1 MLIKQIGMC
10 LSELPISDLKLT
22 LSDVTS
28 FLPENLSWL
37 LKVYIFRFDLYG
49 KYWPI
54 FVAILPGLDGMKNV
68 LASYKRNGKFI
79 NKLL

>member
-1 MLIKQIGMC
+1 MC
-10 LSELPISDLKLT
+10 LSKLPISDLKLT

-37 LKVYIFRFDLYG
+37 LKLYIFRFDLYG
-49 KYWPI
+49 KYCPTL
-54 FVAILPGLDGMKNV
+54 VTILPALDGMKNV

>member
-1 MLIKQIGMC
+1 MLMELMGMC
-10 LSELPISDLKLT
+10 LSKLLISDLKLT

-37 LKVYIFRFDLYG
+37 LKVYKFKFDLYG
-49 KYWPI
+49 KYCPTL
-54 FVAILPGLDGMKNV
+54 VAILLGLDGMKNV
-68 LASYKRNGKFI
+68 QASYKRNGKFI